1 MSDIAAS
8 AGAPP
13 GTGPAGSSTPPTAA
27 FDALGTPGGLGM
39 DPGNNFDHP
48 DLESDIR
55 LLDNLI
61 DATILRLEGED
72 SLRLVEETRAAAQE
86 LRTCPSLEL
95 ARRLRDRLS
104 SLDLSKLRTL
114 TRAFSLYFDLINLAE
129 QRARVRALR
138 RRAEEP
144 ATRPLSET
152 PQIALERLKD
162 RGVTV
167 EQLVSV
173 LKSALVLPVFTA
185 HPSEARRRTVLEK
198 LDAIAR
204 RFDQLEYVRLVP
216 CERARAL
223 DAIAAEIET
232 FWLTDIVRDHRP
244 TVVDEIRQGL
254 GMVCDTLFEIV
265 PHVYRSLEGA
275 LARTYPEDGGRV
287 PAFLRFG
294 SWIGGDRDGNPNVTH
309 DVTLDA
315 VRLHQE
321 TILRHYL
328 TQVQELGRQLS
339 FSRHFL
345 QPGADLVRSLEVDAS
360 LLPELSDDNDREPYR
375 NKCRFIAAR
384 LQQTLERSQNT
395 TLDWNREEAPV
406 PAAVYRAAD
415 ELKRD
420 LEVIADD
427 LCRSRVSHVG
437 SGLVRDLVRL
447 VEVFGLHLMTLD
459 VRQHAQCHGRALDE
473 IFRFTGVCDRYGK
486 LTANERF
493 DLLAQELGQR
503 RPLIPIHLPFSPET
517 QEVVQTFRMIAALLE
532 QQCDAAIDTY
542 IISGTTEPAHLLE
555 VLLLAREARLF
566 QPADNVS
573 RLNLVPLFESKE
585 SLQNAVPFIQ
595 RLLAQPIYRHH
606 LQLRGNRQE
615 VMLGYSDSCKEAG
628 PLQSS
633 WAIYKAH
640 RDLGELM
647 QRTGVTIQI
656 FHGRGGAVG
665 RGGGPANQAILAQ
678 THGPIGSR
686 IRITEQGEVIADRYG
701 RPAIAARHLE
711 QILNAVLLTS
721 FPAEE
726 RISTSWEWAME
737 RMAESACRHYRR
749 LVYDTPD
756 FVTYFQQAT
765 PFAEISQLKIAS
777 RPVFRSGARQIEEL
791 RAIPWVFSW
800 MQSRHTLP
808 GWYGLGSAVG
818 DFLVDH
824 GGEIA
829 QLQEMYCRWP
839 FWRTLIDNTQMIL
852 AKADLTI
859 ARLYADLVDDSALA
873 QDIFQRIET
882 EYQTTVEFVCK
893 ITGQE
898 RLLDNAP
905 VLQRSIARRNPYV
918 DPLSF
923 VQLVLLKRLRTG
935 DESRDELL
943 RAGLESINGIASGL
957 KNTG

>member
-1 MSDIAAS
+1 M
-8 AGAPP
+8 
-13 GTGPAGSSTPPTAA
+13 
-27 FDALGTPGGLGM
+27 
-39 DPGNNFDHP
+39 
-48 DLESDIR
+48 
-55 LLDNLI
+55 
-61 DATILRLEGED
+61 
-72 SLRLVEETRAAAQE
+72 RLVEEVRAATQE
-86 LRTCPSLEL
+86 LRTCPSLEP
-95 ARRLRDRLS
+95 ARKLRDRLS
-104 SLDLSKLRTL
+104 SLELSQLRTL

-129 QRARVRALR
+129 QRARVRVLR
-138 RRAEEP
+138 RRADDSSEK
-144 ATRPLSET
+144 PLSDT
-152 PQIALERLKD
+152 PDIALGRLKD
-162 RGVTV
+162 RGVTA
-167 EQLVSV
+167 EQLAGV
-173 LKSALVLPVFTA
+173 LQTALVLPVFTA
-185 HPSEARRRTVLEK
+185 HPSEARRRTILEK
-198 LDAIAR
+198 LDAIAQQ
-204 RFDQLEYVRLVP
+204 FDRLEYVRLVP
-216 CERARAL
+216 SERTQSL
-223 DAIAAEIET
+223 DAIAAQIET

-244 TVVDEIRQGL
+244 TVLDEIRHGL
-254 GMVCDTLFEIV
+254 GMVCETLFEIV
-265 PHVYRSLEGA
+265 PQVYRSLEGA
-275 LARTYPEDGGRV
+275 LARTYPELSANGTHV
-287 PAFLRFG
+287 PPFLRFG

-309 DVTLDA
+309 DVTGDA
-315 VRLHQE
+315 IRLHQE
-321 TILRHYL
+321 TILRHYMA
-328 TQVQELGRQLS
+328 QVVELGRWLS
-339 FSRHFL
+339 FSQHFL
-345 QPGADLVRSLEVDAS
+345 EPGADLMRSLAVDEKLVPS
-360 LLPELSDDNDREPYR
+360 LEENGDREPYR
-375 NKCRFIAAR
+375 RKCRFIVAR
-384 LQQTLERSQNT
+384 LEETLAHSQTAAPEWS
-395 TLDWNREEAPV
+395 REETPAP
-406 PAAVYRAAD
+406 PAVYRQAD
-415 ELKRD
+415 ELKND

-427 LCRSRVSHVG
+427 LCRSRVSHAG
-437 SGLVRDLVRL
+437 SGLIRDLIRQ
-447 VEVFGLHLMTLD
+447 VEVFGLHLLTLD
-459 VRQHAQCHGRALDE
+459 VRQHAVRHGRALDE
-473 IFRFTGVCDRYGK
+473 IFRYTGVCDRYSK

-493 DLLAQELGQR
+493 DLLAQELAQR

-517 QEVVQTFRMIAALLE
+517 QEVVETFRTIAAILE
-532 QQCDAAIDTY
+532 QRCEAAIDTY
-542 IISGTTEPAHLLE
+542 ITSGTTEPAHLLE

-566 QPADNVS
+566 QPADNIS
-573 RLNLVPLFESKE
+573 RLNVVPLFEAKE
-585 SLQNAVPFIQ
+585 SLHGAVPFIQ
-595 RLLAQPIYRHH
+595 RLLAQPVYRHH

-615 VMLGYSDSCKEAG
+615 VMLGYSDSSKEAG

-678 THGPIGSR
+678 THGAVGSR

-726 RISTSWEWAME
+726 RLSTSWDWAME
-737 RMAESACRHYRR
+737 RMAESACRHYRN
-749 LVYDTPD
+749 LVYETAD
-756 FVTYFQQAT
+756 FVKYFEQAT

-777 RPVFRSGARQIEEL
+777 RPTFRSGARQIDEL

-808 GWYGLGSAVG
+808 GWYGLGSAIG

-839 FWRTLIDNTQMIL
+839 FWRSLIDNTQMIL

-859 ARLYADLVDDSALA
+859 AGLYADLVDDSTLA
-873 QDIFQRIET
+873 QGIFHRIET
-882 EYQTTVEFVCK
+882 EYQTTVDFVCK

-923 VQLVLLKRLRTG
+923 VQLVLLKRLRSG
-935 DESRDELL
+935 DEPRDELL
-943 RAGLESINGIASGL
+943 PACLESINGIASGL

>member
-1 MSDIAAS
+1 M
-8 AGAPP
+8 
-13 GTGPAGSSTPPTAA
+13 
-27 FDALGTPGGLGM
+27 
-39 DPGNNFDHP
+39 
-48 DLESDIR
+48 
-55 LLDNLI
+55 
-61 DATILRLEGED
+61 
-72 SLRLVEETRAAAQE
+72 
-86 LRTCPSLEL
+86 
-95 ARRLRDRLS
+95 
-104 SLDLSKLRTL
+104 
-114 TRAFSLYFDLINLAE
+114 
-129 QRARVRALR
+129 
-138 RRAEEP
+138 
-144 ATRPLSET
+144 
-152 PQIALERLKD
+152 
-162 RGVTV
+162 
-167 EQLVSV
+167 
-173 LKSALVLPVFTA
+173 
-185 HPSEARRRTVLEK
+185 LEK
-198 LDAIAR
+198 LDAIAQQ
-204 RFDQLEYVRLVP
+204 FDRLEYVRLVP
-216 CERARAL
+216 SEREQAL
-223 DAIAAEIET
+223 DAIAAQIET

-244 TVVDEIRQGL
+244 TVQDEIRHGL

-265 PHVYRSLEGA
+265 PQVYRGLEGA
-275 LARTYPEDGGRV
+275 LSRNYEWTSPV

-309 DVTLDA
+309 DVTCDA
-315 VRLHQE
+315 IRLHQE

-328 TQVQELGRQLS
+328 AQVAELGRRLS
-339 FSRHFL
+339 FSQHFL
-345 QPGADLVRSLEVDAS
+345 KPGDELMQSLEVDAT
-360 LLPELSDDNDREPYR
+360 LIPDLEGMSDLEPYR
-375 NKCRFIAAR
+375 RKCRYIMAR
-384 LQQTLERSQNT
+384 LEQTLERSQSAI
-395 TLDWNREEAPV
+395 LEWSQEETPPP
-406 PAAVYRAAD
+406 PAIYHRAD
-415 ELKRD
+415 DLKKD
-420 LEVIADD
+420 LQIIADD
-427 LCRSRVSHVG
+427 LCRSRVSHAG
-437 SGLVRDLVRL
+437 SGLVRDLVRQ

-459 VRQHAQCHGRALDE
+459 IRQHANRHGSALDE
-473 IFRFTGVCDRYGK
+473 IFRYTGVCDRYAK
-486 LTANERF
+486 MSANQRF
-493 DLLAQELGQR
+493 DFLAQELAER

-517 QEVVQTFRMIAALLE
+517 KEVVETFRAIAALLE
-532 QQCDAAIDTY
+532 QRCDSAIDTY
-542 IISGTTEPAHLLE
+542 ITSGTSEPAHMLE

-566 QPADNVS
+566 QPADNIS
-573 RLNLVPLFESKE
+573 RLNVVPLFEAKD

-628 PLQSS
+628 PLLSA

-701 RPAIAARHLE
+701 RPGIAARHLE

-721 FPAEE
+721 FPAED
-726 RISTSWEWAME
+726 RPANSWDWAME
-737 RMAESACRHYRR
+737 RMAESACRHYRN
-749 LVYDTPD
+749 LVYETPE
-756 FVTYFQQAT
+756 FFKYFEQAT

-777 RPVFRSGARQIEEL
+777 RPTFRSGTREIDEL

-808 GWYGLGSAVG
+808 GWYGLGSAIG

-824 GGEIA
+824 GGEIG
-829 QLQEMYCRWP
+829 QLQEMYLRWP

-859 ARLYADLVDDSALA
+859 AGLYADLVDDSALG
-873 QDIFQRIET
+873 QEIFHRIET
-882 EYQTTVEFVCK
+882 EFQTTVDFICK
-893 ITGQE
+893 ITRQE

-923 VQLVLLKRLRTG
+923 VQLVLLKRLRG
-935 DESRDELL
+935 GEQPRAELL
-943 RAGLESINGIASGL
+943 PACLESINGIASGL